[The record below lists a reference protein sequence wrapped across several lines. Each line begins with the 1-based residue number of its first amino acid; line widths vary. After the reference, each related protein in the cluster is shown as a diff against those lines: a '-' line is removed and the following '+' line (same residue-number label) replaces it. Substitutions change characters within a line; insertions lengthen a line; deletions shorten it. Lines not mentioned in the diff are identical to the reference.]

1 LSRGADDSAGPGAQ
15 QGLGLVL
22 IFLTTACF
30 ACITTFSKLAYA
42 DGSNPETLMLLRFVG
57 FAAFILLFQRLR
69 GRPIRLEPGML
80 LPIFGMACFTLMLS
94 GGYLVAASFIPVGLA
109 AVLLYTAPF
118 MVAALAVLMGRERMT
133 ILKGATMALAFAGL
147 VMAVGLDLSHL
158 DLRGV
163 AAGLTAAA
171 GLVLVISLG
180 GVWMQRH
187 DPLVIYL
194 FASLLLVLPVGLYLL
209 GTGNFHLPPTRLGQI
224 GVAGATCFFLAGNLL
239 WALSMRLVPPIRMA
253 VILNLETPITI
264 ALGAGVLGERLGLWQ
279 LAGAALVV
287 AAIMALTVLGRRSR

>member
-1 LSRGADDSAGPGAQ
+1 MSLAAEDRAGPGAR
-15 QGLGLVL
+15 QGLGLIL

-118 MVAALAVLMGRERMT
+118 MVAAVAVLMGRERMT

-194 FASLLLVLPVGLYLL
+194 FASLLLVVPVGLYLL
-209 GTGNFHLPPTRLGQI
+209 GTAVSICR
-224 GVAGATCFFLAGNLL
+224 
-239 WALSMRLVPPIRMA
+239 RLVSA
-253 VILNLETPITI
+253 
-264 ALGAGVLGERLGLWQ
+264 
-279 LAGAALVV
+279 
-287 AAIMALTVLGRRSR
+287 